1 MKRLRSV
8 LLIDDDEI
16 DNFIHQDVANTT
28 EISSNVSAFHSAV
41 SALAYLKTLQ
51 ENMDYLE
58 SIIPELVLLDI
69 NMPEMNG
76 FEFLEEFEKFEEG
89 FKSQV
94 KFIILSSSDN
104 PDDYVSALKS
114 KRVIQISKKPLTQKV
129 LMNAWK
135 SLNNERLNEF
145 SLSNL
150 NHR

>member
-1 MKRLRSV
+1 
-8 LLIDDDEI
+8 
-16 DNFIHQDVANTT
+16 
-28 EISSNVSAFHSAV
+28 
-41 SALAYLKTLQ
+41 
-51 ENMDYLE
+51 MDYLE